1 MRSCSDLLEVRAG
14 ILNVSQRKCKVDYAG
29 QAKCVASS
37 DVNGVQQAN
46 VFGVHNSPCKEF
58 LLTSYL
64 QGKDRKSVSF
74 SGIVSTFSFAF
85 HHPVRFSWCPW
96 FIIVYNSIWMYIS
109 VIYDK
114 WPVFVWR
121 ELLAQELTE
130 LLNALGPDM
139 FSAEA
144 WP

>member
-37 DVNGVQQAN
+37 DVNVGVQQAN

-74 SGIVSTFSFAF
+74 LALFLHSPSLSIIQSDF
-85 HHPVRFSWCPW
+85 HDVHGS
-96 FIIVYNSIWMYIS
+96 S
-109 VIYDK
+109 
-114 WPVFVWR
+114 
-121 ELLAQELTE
+121 
-130 LLNALGPDM
+130 
-139 FSAEA
+139 
-144 WP
+144 